1 MFVRLDLLVYYI
13 QVVVLVLLVVAFLTL
28 LERKVLRAAQLRK
41 GPNKVGVFGLVQP
54 FSDGIKLF
62 SKEVLFPLFVNKI
75 VFLIAPSF
83 GFFLAMLIWSLLP
96 FYFGYLDF
104 KFSVLFFFCVVF
116 PWLCMVL
123 FFSGWSSNSKY
134 ALLGALRSVA
144 QTISYEIVLGFIFFC
159 LIFLTKS
166 IRFED
171 FFIEQKFIGYVILC
185 VPVCFIFFLSAVVET
200 NRAPFDLAEGESEL
214 VSGFNVE
221 YGGLRF
227 SLIFLSEYRSII
239 WMSFIIVLVF
249 LSCGLLSFSL
259 VVIIFLFLRA
269 SYPRIRYDF
278 LIRLTLKIFLPF
290 LLVFFLCVVLF

>member
-96 FYFGYLDF
+96 SYSGYLDF
-104 KFSVLFFFCVVF
+104 KFSVLFF
-116 PWLCMVL
+116 LCCISVAVYGVI
-123 FFSGWSSNSKY
+123 FSGWSSNSKY

-185 VPVCFIFFLSAVVET
+185 VPVCFIFF
-200 NRAPFDLAEGESEL
+200 
-214 VSGFNVE
+214 
-221 YGGLRF
+221 
-227 SLIFLSEYRSII
+227 
-239 WMSFIIVLVF
+239 
-249 LSCGLLSFSL
+249 SFSC
-259 VVIIFLFLRA
+259 
-269 SYPRIRYDF
+269 S
-278 LIRLTLKIFLPF
+278 
-290 LLVFFLCVVLF
+290 